1 MDSLKN
7 EEKNEQELTDDVSQS
22 IRNTAKKRL
31 KALSEK
37 NTKLNET
44 TSSPIKVN
52 PAFLSLYSDEELE
65 SNSVVTQIEPEKEL
79 STVSLV
85 VPKVNDEINGKRL
98 YRTDRTK
105 NTDSEL
111 SEGEIVDDEEDD
123 TLSNAVQKEEE
134 PQKSVNNPCVT
145 SKDSVP
151 PHFPNNRM
159 MFDLRQ
165 RIQTKRGRF
174 RGNIRATNFDMRR
187 RRSNSGFRRRSRS
200 RSHRRHTSREKR
212 KSNEKKT
219 PTKTRESK
227 ASTGKTSVS
236 EAAQEVP
243 CVKNTNDPVKSETKL
258 ETNKHSKKKDKKHER
273 KFKEKP
279 LLETAKELTT
289 FLPDDDDDIK
299 ELKRKIIGLQAEL
312 AGQGNVAAKSDEGTK
327 TTDIS
332 ERPKTPKRESSST
345 LTSPI
350 KRNEE
355 KKSQHHK
362 EKRPE
367 STKKPRD
374 KPVDEKVNTN
384 SLKDGAKDKS
394 HASHVP
400 ENENSDK
407 KASSENVTNANKNE
421 GVKKNRSRSRTPKM
435 LPKSQGEKNV
445 SELKKIQ
452 NVCKSSNKEEKNV
465 EQHQDG

>member
-7 EEKNEQELTDDVSQS
+7 EEKIEQELTDDVSQS

-65 SNSVVTQIEPEKEL
+65 SNSVVTQIEPDKEL
-79 STVSLV
+79 STVASI

-134 PQKSVNNPCVT
+134 PQKSVAQPCVT

-174 RGNIRATNFDMRR
+174 RGNIRATNFDMIR

-212 KSNEKKT
+212 KSNEKRT

-243 CVKNTNDPVKSETKL
+243 CVKGTNDLVKSETKH

-312 AGQGNVAAKSDEGTK
+312 AGQGAAKSDEGTK

-350 KRNEE
+350 NRNEE

-362 EKRPE
+362 ENRPE

-374 KPVDEKVNTN
+374 KPVDEKVDTN

-400 ENENSDK
+400 ENDK

-421 GVKKNRSRSRTPKM
+421 GVKKNRSRSRTPKL
-435 LPKSQGEKNV
+435 LPKSQNVSENV

-452 NVCKSSNKEEKNV
+452 NVCKSSNKEGKNV
-465 EQHQDG
+465 EQNQDG